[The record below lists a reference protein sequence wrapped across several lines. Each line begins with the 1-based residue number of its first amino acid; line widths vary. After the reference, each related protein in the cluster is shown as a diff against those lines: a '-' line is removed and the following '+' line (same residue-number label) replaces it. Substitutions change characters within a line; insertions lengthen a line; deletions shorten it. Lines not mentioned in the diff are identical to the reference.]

1 MSCGSQYFAWAR
13 ALDTLGW
20 APLEFVLADTFA
32 LRLRGMVAR
41 RPLAA
46 SGLPNVM
53 GFPDCTSVHTCFM
66 TYPLD
71 IVFID
76 RDGRILELHQNVPPW
91 SIRSCPDAWAVLE
104 RACFKFAVPK
114 FFKILG

>member
-1 MSCGSQYFAWAR
+1 MSCGLQYFAWAR

-20 APLEFVLADTFA
+20 APLEFILADTFA
-32 LRLRGMVAR
+32 LRLRGMVGR

-53 GFPDCTSVHTCFM
+53 AFPDCTSVHTCFM

-71 IVFID
+71 IAFID
-76 RDGRILELHQNVPPW
+76 REGRILELHQNVLPW
-91 SIRSCPDAWAVLE
+91 SFRSCPGAWAVLE
-104 RACFKFAVPK
+104 RASIQINIGAIPS
-114 FFKILG
+114 GY